1 MRILLDESLP
11 KDLKGLFVNH
21 EAETVAL
28 AGWAGVKNGKLLALA
43 ATAYDV
49 FLTADQNIE
58 FQQNLSKLPVSSLVM
73 VLVNNRIETI
83 ARLLPEV
90 LVALDQV
97 QPKTFTK
104 VGGNLER
111 HGLCV
116 RYAIHLE
123 AWVNLWMQR
132 TFDPRREL
140 REIGV
145 RSKLRKWARTTFQNF
160 SSLAR
165 RSA

>member
-11 KDLKGLFVNH
+11 RDLKGLLANH

-58 FQQNLSKLPVSSLVM
+58 FQQNLAKLPVSILVM

-83 ARLLPEV
+83 AQLLPQV
-90 LVALDQV
+90 LVALDQL
-97 QPKTFTK
+97 QPKKFIK
-104 VGGNLER
+104 VGGK
-111 HGLCV
+111 
-116 RYAIHLE
+116 
-123 AWVNLWMQR
+123 
-132 TFDPRREL
+132 P
-140 REIGV
+140 
-145 RSKLRKWARTTFQNF
+145 
-160 SSLAR
+160 
-165 RSA
+165 